1 VSVLDTRSTRASEVA
16 RQRQG
21 GRWGRPGPIDL
32 IAVAVIAVVLG
43 RGWLLGL
50 IDSPRMLTL
59 VTVFVSIMVQ
69 SLPFLVLGTILSAAI
84 TAFVPARFFERALP
98 RNAAAAVPVAGAAGA
113 LLPAC
118 ECGSVPVAGALMR
131 RGVAPAA
138 ALAFLLA
145 SPAINPV
152 VLIATA
158 VAFPGQPSMV
168 VARFAASLLTAVI
181 MGWLWLRLGQPGW
194 LRPRRRHDSH
204 TDRGWAAFWESCRHD
219 VVQAGGFLVVG
230 AFAAAVL
237 NVTVPPGWL
246 EVIAANP
253 VFSVLA
259 LALLAV
265 LLSICSEADAFV
277 AASLSQF
284 SLTARL
290 AFLVVGPMV
299 DLKLIAMQ
307 MGSFGPRF
315 ASRFAPA
322 TFVVAVIVSVVV
334 GWLLL

>member
-1 VSVLDTRSTRASEVA
+1 
-16 RQRQG
+16 
-21 GRWGRPGPIDL
+21 
-32 IAVAVIAVVLG
+32 
-43 RGWLLGL
+43 
-50 IDSPRMLTL
+50 
-59 VTVFVSIMVQ
+59 
-69 SLPFLVLGTILSAAI
+69 
-84 TAFVPARFFERALP
+84 
-98 RNAAAAVPVAGAAGA
+98 
-113 LLPAC
+113 
-118 ECGSVPVAGALMR
+118 VAGALIR

-322 TFVVAVIVSVVV
+322 TFVVAVMVSVVV